1 MKLFV
6 LKIKVFVMRD
16 FNNGMSLKK
25 QINLYLDNQ
34 LPTQEAT
41 DFKVRVEDNLRGQK
55 MLQSEI
61 QFREYIRTNVKRPS
75 VSQGFIENLMTRIQ
89 G

>member
-1 MKLFV
+1 
-6 LKIKVFVMRD
+6 MRD

-25 QINLYLDNQ
+25 QISLYLDNQ
-34 LPTQEAT
+34 LPTQEAVA
-41 DFKVRVEDNLRGQK
+41 FKSKVEENLRGQK
-55 MLQSEI
+55 MLESEI

-75 VSQGFIENLMTRIQ
+75 VSQGFIENLMTRIK